1 MHSKLIGTKL
11 NRIRHIEIIQWGQN
25 TPQKRKNRMNARD
38 WQKQHQNASFVTTGV
53 KELNILTMINNHIL
67 SKTS

>member
-1 MHSKLIGTKL
+1 MGTKYS
-11 NRIRHIEIIQWGQN
+11 
-25 TPQKRKNRMNARD
+25 TKTKKNRMNARD

>member
-11 NRIRHIEIIQWGQN
+11 NSIRHIEIIQWGQN
-25 TPQKRKNRMNARD
+25 TPPNKKNRMNARD
-38 WQKQHQNASFVTTGV
+38 WQKQHKNALFVTTGV
-53 KELNILTMINNHIL
+53 KEINILTMINNHIL